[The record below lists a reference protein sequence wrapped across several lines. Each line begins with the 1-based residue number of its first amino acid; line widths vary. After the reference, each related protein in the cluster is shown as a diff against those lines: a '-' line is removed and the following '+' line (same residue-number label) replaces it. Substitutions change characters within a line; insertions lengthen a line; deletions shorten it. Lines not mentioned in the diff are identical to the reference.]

1 MNDHERG
8 GGVLAVPGALIIL
21 SLVLLVGLGVDGVR
35 KAQLLATATAVA
47 EEAARAGGQELDT
60 AALRRGQLALDERLA
75 RDAALD
81 YLTRVGMTGTVTVAD
96 GTVQVQVTATRRAA
110 FLPLIGIDELTVEG
124 IGEASPVVVPSG
136 GGG

>member
-1 MNDHERG
+1 MNDRERG

-21 SLVLLVGLGVDGVR
+21 ALVLLVGLGVDGVR

-60 AALRRGQLALDERLA
+60 VALRRGQLALDERLA

-81 YLTRVGMTGTVTVAD
+81 YLTRTGMTGTVTIAD
-96 GTVQVQVTATRRAA
+96 RLVQVQVTATRKAA
-110 FLPLIGIDELTVEG
+110 FLPLIGIDELTAVG
-124 IGEASPVVVPSG
+124 LGEASPVVVPSG